1 MPISPR
7 KHSKSY
13 DGQNKEES
21 KLQFTCYVLYTFAV
35 TTEKKK
41 TVNKA
46 KIPDVY
52 SEQTE
57 SSSDNDSEFSDT
69 SSKGIEEEVS
79 WSPYRTKK
87 IPNKSICS

>member
-1 MPISPR
+1 MAER
-7 KHSKSY
+7 KKAA
-13 DGQNKEES
+13 KKP
-21 KLQFTCYVLYTFAV
+21 KL
-35 TTEKKK
+35 TE
-41 TVNKA
+41 A
-46 KIPDVY
+46 MY
-52 SEQTE
+52 LEQSE